1 MYIYNLCY
9 WCSPYKYW
17 GNSLHADIKQ
27 SPRYEV
33 KKKTKGPELCEK
45 QASIGSI
52 EGESMFIICIDHFW
66 KET

>member
-1 MYIYNLCY
+1 M
-9 WCSPYKYW
+9 
-17 GNSLHADIKQ
+17 HADIKQ

-45 QASIGSI
+45 QVSIGSI

-66 KET
+66 KETWDAGNTVFSGDRD